1 MKFAGLRLRWFK
13 SGARMTQ
20 NAQNGLQWDAIR
32 KPRIKS
38 LSQPPLDLKSLQF
51 PSQTTHDSRWHAWLV
66 RKVFKWLWNYLF
78 EKLSYIKMQPPM
90 VRLLNRARDEWME
103 QYRWNERKK
112 SLRKLRGEKFVIFL
126 TSHVFVS
133 VSALWLSN
141 FQMVPQACEKK
152 WRKKN
157 SNNKGK
163 KGTPWINLISLCWL
177 TFWRS
182 DKNMRNRKL
191 SWNLFDRSTVFL
203 LSSGATPWKTLGR
216 ESCHTRVSH

>member
-20 NAQNGLQWDAIR
+20 IAQNGMSWDAIR
-32 KPRIKS
+32 KPRKKS
-38 LSQPPLDLKSLQF
+38 LSQPPLDLKSLQY

-78 EKLSYIKMQPPM
+78 EKLLYIKMQPPM
-90 VRLLNRARDEWME
+90 VRLLNIARDEWME

-152 WRKKN
+152 WRKK
-157 SNNKGK
+157 
-163 KGTPWINLISLCWL
+163 TLTINA
-177 TFWRS
+177 R
-182 DKNMRNRKL
+182 RE
-191 SWNLFDRSTVFL
+191 L
-203 LSSGATPWKTLGR
+203 L
-216 ESCHTRVSH
+216 ESI